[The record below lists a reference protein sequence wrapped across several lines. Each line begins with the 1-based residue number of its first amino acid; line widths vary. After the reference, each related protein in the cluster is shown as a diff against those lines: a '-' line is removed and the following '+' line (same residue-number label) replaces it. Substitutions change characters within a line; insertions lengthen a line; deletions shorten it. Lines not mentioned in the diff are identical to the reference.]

1 MTTSSTYAEAPAAP
15 VNSPAR
21 VATASFIGTAIEFYD
36 FYVYATAAALVIGPV
51 FFPSGSG
58 TAQML
63 AAFLTFGIAFLARPL
78 GSALFGHFGDRIGR
92 KSTLVASLLLMGV
105 STTAIGVLPGYDS
118 IGVWA
123 PIILCLLR
131 FGQGLG
137 LGGEWGGAALLA
149 TENAP
154 EGKRAWFGMFPQ
166 LGPSIGFLAANG
178 LFLTLALV
186 LSDEQF
192 REWGWR
198 IPFLLSAALVLVGLY
213 VRLKLEE
220 SPVFAKAVARHERVK
235 MPVVDLFSRYWLPTL
250 LGAAAMVV
258 CYALFYISTVFS
270 LSYGV
275 TTLGYS
281 RETFL
286 GLLCFAVVF
295 MALATPL
302 SAWLSDRYGRKPV
315 LIVGGLLAV
324 ASGFTMEPLLTSGST
339 AGVALFLAIEL
350 FLMGVT
356 FAPMGALLPELFPT
370 HVRYTGASAAYNL
383 GGIVGA
389 SAAPFFAQKLVSMGG
404 LSWVGGYVS
413 VAAVISLI
421 AVLCLKETRN
431 TQPQSDQNSTLTAC
445 EARVAL
451 ARAASTDSSRAR
463 HTPMRRVPLIS
474 GLPNRRMAV
483 SGSLSAA
490 PRLAKLV
497 CCDCPSGRITAE
509 AEGPNWRT
517 TGIGRPRMARAC
529 RANCDRSWEI
539 RVTRPVSCGRG
550 ETSLNHTWS
559 PFTNSSTPN
568 RPRPPRASVTA
579 LATRCDSASAFGLM
593 ACGCHDSW

>member
-1 MTTSSTYAEAPAAP
+1 MTSSTYAQAPATP

-235 MPVVDLFSRYWLPTL
+235 MPVVDLFSKYWLPTL

-315 LIVGGLLAV
+315 LIVGGLLAI

-370 HVRYTGASAAYNL
+370 HVRYT
-383 GGIVGA
+383 
-389 SAAPFFAQKLVSMGG
+389 
-404 LSWVGGYVS
+404 
-413 VAAVISLI
+413 
-421 AVLCLKETRN
+421 
-431 TQPQSDQNSTLTAC
+431 
-445 EARVAL
+445 
-451 ARAASTDSSRAR
+451 
-463 HTPMRRVPLIS
+463 
-474 GLPNRRMAV
+474 
-483 SGSLSAA
+483 
-490 PRLAKLV
+490 
-497 CCDCPSGRITAE
+497 
-509 AEGPNWRT
+509 
-517 TGIGRPRMARAC
+517 
-529 RANCDRSWEI
+529 
-539 RVTRPVSCGRG
+539 PVSYTHLTLPTKRI
-550 ETSLNHTWS
+550 
-559 PFTNSSTPN
+559 
-568 RPRPPRASVTA
+568 V
-579 LATRCDSASAFGLM
+579 
-593 ACGCHDSW
+593 

>member
-1 MTTSSTYAEAPAAP
+1 MTSSSTYNDTDAVPSG
-15 VNSPAR
+15 NSPAR

-51 FFPSGSG
+51 FFPQTSG

-63 AAFLTFGIAFLARPL
+63 SAFLTFGIAFLARPL

-105 STTAIGVLPGYDS
+105 CTTLIGVLPGHDS
-118 IGVWA
+118 IGIWA
-123 PIILCLLR
+123 PILLCVLR

-154 EGKRAWFGMFPQ
+154 KNKRAWFGMFPQ

-178 LFLTLALV
+178 LFLALAML
-186 LSDEQF
+186 LSDEDF
-192 REWGWR
+192 RAWGWR
-198 IPFLLSAALVLVGLY
+198 IPFLLSAALVIVGLY

-220 SPVFAKAVARHERVK
+220 TPIFAKAIARHERVK
-235 MPVVDLFSRYWLPTL
+235 LPVVELFAQYWLPVL
-250 LGAAAMVV
+250 LGALAMVV

-275 TTLGYS
+275 STLGYT

-286 GLLCFAVVF
+286 GLLCFAVLF

-315 LIVGGLLAV
+315 LIVGALLAI
-324 ASGFTMEPLLTSGST
+324 ASGFLMEPLLTSGST
-339 AGVALFLAIEL
+339 TGVALFLAIEL
-350 FLMGVT
+350 FLLGVT

-389 SAAPFFAQKLVSMGG
+389 SAAPFFAQKLVVMGG

-413 VAAVISLI
+413 AAALLSLI
-421 AVLCLKETRN
+421 AVLCLKETRH
-431 TQPQSDQNSTLTAC
+431 SDL
-445 EARVAL
+445 
-451 ARAASTDSSRAR
+451 
-463 HTPMRRVPLIS
+463 
-474 GLPNRRMAV
+474 
-483 SGSLSAA
+483 
-490 PRLAKLV
+490 
-497 CCDCPSGRITAE
+497 
-509 AEGPNWRT
+509 
-517 TGIGRPRMARAC
+517 
-529 RANCDRSWEI
+529 
-539 RVTRPVSCGRG
+539 
-550 ETSLNHTWS
+550 
-559 PFTNSSTPN
+559 
-568 RPRPPRASVTA
+568 
-579 LATRCDSASAFGLM
+579 
-593 ACGCHDSW
+593 